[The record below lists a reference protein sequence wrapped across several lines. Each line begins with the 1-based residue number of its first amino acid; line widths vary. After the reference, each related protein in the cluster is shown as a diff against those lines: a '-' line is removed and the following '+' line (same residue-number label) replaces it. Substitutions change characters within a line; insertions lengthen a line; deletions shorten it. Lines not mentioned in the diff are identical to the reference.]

1 MRAVRAFLYAVI
13 TFDAEA
19 RRWFDRLPQLI
30 LKSWPDSC

>member
-1 MRAVRAFLYAVI
+1 MFWLVPQVQMKRLI

-30 LKSWPDSC
+30 LKNWPD